1 MASRREILVVED
13 NPGDAYLICDVLNKG
28 PQPCHV
34 SVAVNGVKAL
44 DFLREHDCDGMAP
57 DMVLLDLNLPVKDGR
72 AVLSEVKADSML
84 RKIPIVVFSTSQA
97 NSDIERCYEL
107 GANCYV
113 RKPGN
118 LVDFI
123 SAVEALSRFWFGPAS
138 LPAKQEAVSATPTSE
153 EQALRRLLDDAGGVP
168 PRICQFH
175 NDDPLSC
182 ADPLRSKDC

>member
-1 MASRREILVVED
+1 MASRREILLVED

-72 AVLSEVKADSML
+72 AVLSEVKADSVL

-97 NSDIERCYEL
+97 NSDIERCYDL
-107 GANCYV
+107 GANAYV
-113 RKPGN
+113 VKP
-118 LVDFI
+118 
-123 SAVEALSRFWFGPAS
+123 VEFRQFAFVLEQLDTFWLSINQP
-138 LPAKQEAVSATPTSE
+138 
-153 EQALRRLLDDAGGVP
+153 P
-168 PRICQFH
+168 PRT
-175 NDDPLSC
+175 LAS
-182 ADPLRSKDC
+182 ASAMKLES